1 MTGLF
6 DSHCHLDAPE
16 FDADREAVWARAK
29 AAGVCGTIVPAV
41 EPASW
46 EATLAS
52 TREGERWAALYANPN
67 VTADARLLG
76 EARRLHACFH
86 ARAAAGVATAG
97 AGGAVM
103 GGAVTGAPTRRLTS
117 KLWTECVAVACGFH
131 ACVVAQ
137 VRDDL

>member
-1 MTGLF
+1 LQVRLLIMLR
-6 DSHCHLDAPE
+6 APE
-16 FDADREAVWARAK
+16 ARAISHLGMLTK
-29 AAGVCGTIVPAV
+29 LARRGV
-41 EPASW
+41 
-46 EATLAS
+46 
-52 TREGERWAALYANPN
+52 RWAALYAGPN

-97 AGGAVM
+97 GAGGAVM

-117 KLWTECVAVACGFH
+117 KLWNECVAVACGFH

>member
-1 MTGLF
+1 MRYLPI
-6 DSHCHLDAPE
+6 SPSISLYLHASPWLQVRLLIMLRAPE
-16 FDADREAVWARAK
+16 ARAISHLGMLTK
-29 AAGVCGTIVPAV
+29 LARRGV
-41 EPASW
+41 
-46 EATLAS
+46 
-52 TREGERWAALYANPN
+52 RWAALYANPN

-97 AGGAVM
+97 TGAAVMGGAVM

-117 KLWTECVAVACGFH
+117 KLWNECVAVACGFH

>member
-1 MTGLF
+1 MLIM
-6 DSHCHLDAPE
+6 LRAPE
-16 FDADREAVWARAK
+16 ARAISHLGMLTK
-29 AAGVCGTIVPAV
+29 
-41 EPASW
+41 
-46 EATLAS
+46 LA
-52 TREGERWAALYANPN
+52 RRGERWAALYAGPN

-97 AGGAVM
+97 TGAAVMGGAVM
-103 GGAVTGAPTRRLTS
+103 GGAVTGAPTRRLSS
-117 KLWTECVAVACGFH
+117 KLWNECVAVACGFH